1 MKYTADEIIQY
12 AREENVKFVRLAFCD
27 VYGRQKNISVMA
39 SELERAFRSGIA
51 IDASAIP
58 GFGGE
63 VRSDMLLH
71 PDPGTLAELPWRPE
85 NGKVVRLFCD
95 IKYPDGRPFEADTR
109 ALLRRAVERA
119 EHAGYSFAF
128 GSEMEFYIFKRDEDG
143 EPTRI
148 PYDHAGYMDIAP
160 EDRGENIRREVCL
173 TLEQMGIRPEGS
185 HHEEGPSQNEI
196 DFLSLIH
203 I

>member
-71 PDPGTLAELPWRPE
+71 P
-85 NGKVVRLFCD
+85 
-95 IKYPDGRPFEADTR
+95 TR
-109 ALLRRAVERA
+109 ARLQSCPGGPKTAR
-119 EHAGYSFAF
+119 SS
-128 GSEMEFYIFKRDEDG
+128 GSSA
-143 EPTRI
+143 T
-148 PYDHAGYMDIAP
+148 
-160 EDRGENIRREVCL
+160 
-173 TLEQMGIRPEGS
+173 
-185 HHEEGPSQNEI
+185 
-196 DFLSLIH
+196 
-203 I
+203 